1 MDTEQTGQPS
11 LWRLAFFYARR
22 KVRFGRNSEN
32 DMFLIPG
39 ETELLSL
46 VQLFTVMVLTAHALL
61 TWFSRPGY
69 C

>member
-1 MDTEQTGQPS
+1 
-11 LWRLAFFYARR
+11 
-22 KVRFGRNSEN
+22 
-32 DMFLIPG
+32 MFLIPG